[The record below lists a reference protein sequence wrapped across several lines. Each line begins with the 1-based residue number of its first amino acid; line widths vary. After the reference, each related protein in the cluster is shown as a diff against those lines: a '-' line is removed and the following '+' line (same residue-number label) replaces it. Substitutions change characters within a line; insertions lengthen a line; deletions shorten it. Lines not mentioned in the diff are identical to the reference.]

1 MWPPDRGSFMWRS
14 SSTPSPDASS
24 GGASPGRHMQA
35 LHDRGPVHGSG
46 LVHHSDR
53 GVQGGFKWSSQQ
65 DLLGYRSTRQ
75 TDPHLLTVKHAI
87 WRRSFST
94 VLVAQPLTSIAPC
107 LVSSRTSR
115 RCAPVP
121 QAASWTRPARGALPE
136 AGRLRGMAL
145 LSHQGM
151 QFRSLGSGWATSE
164 AIPNTVSSGR
174 RLTWPISAIGQAP
187 LPAFAK

>member
-1 MWPPDRGSFMWRS
+1 MVIENDGP
-14 SSTPSPDASS
+14 
-24 GGASPGRHMQA
+24 SPGRSPRHSASQRRC
-35 LHDRGPVHGSG
+35 RGHLYPRHGSRCWQSY
-46 LVHHSDR
+46 HSCRDI
-53 GVQGGFKWSSQQ
+53 QGGFKWSSQQ

>member
-1 MWPPDRGSFMWRS
+1 MHCAWRS
-14 SSTPSPDASS
+14 PRDGLGPACCTIRIAAVRADSS
-24 GGASPGRHMQA
+24 GRRNRIYWLTGRH
-35 LHDRGPVHGSG
+35 GKP
-46 LVHHSDR
+46 
-53 GVQGGFKWSSQQ
+53 
-65 DLLGYRSTRQ
+65 T
-75 TDPHLLTVKHAI
+75 PHLLTVKHAI

-121 QAASWTRPARGALPE
+121 QAASWTRPALGALPE

-145 LSHQGM
+145 FVSPRNAM

-164 AIPNTVSSGR
+164 AIRNTVNSGR